1 MVNIGVLIDDMFEDV
16 EYISPVKAFEKN
28 GYKIIHIGLK
38 EGKTVKGKKKG
49 TLVKIDKSAQNVSVN
64 DLDALLIPGGCS
76 PDHLRGYNEPVK
88 FVIDYF
94 NSDKPLFAICHAP
107 QILITAQLIEGRRIT
122 GWRSIIQDIKNA
134 GAEFVDQAVVE
145 DDNIISSRGPQDI
158 PLFINACLKRLE
170 SLWTTGIKLIVMKIY
185 ISLFKT
191 FLIDI
196 PINPPII
203 LNIPGINM

>member
-1 MVNIGVLIDDMFEDV
+1 
-16 EYISPVKAFEKN
+16 
-28 GYKIIHIGLK
+28 
-38 EGKTVKGKKKG
+38 
-49 TLVKIDKSAQNVSVN
+49 
-64 DLDALLIPGGCS
+64 
-76 PDHLRGYNEPVK
+76 
-88 FVIDYF
+88 
-94 NSDKPLFAICHAP
+94 
-107 QILITAQLIEGRRIT
+107 
-122 GWRSIIQDIKNA
+122 
-134 GAEFVDQAVVE
+134 VVE
-145 DDNIISSRGPQDI
+145 DDNI